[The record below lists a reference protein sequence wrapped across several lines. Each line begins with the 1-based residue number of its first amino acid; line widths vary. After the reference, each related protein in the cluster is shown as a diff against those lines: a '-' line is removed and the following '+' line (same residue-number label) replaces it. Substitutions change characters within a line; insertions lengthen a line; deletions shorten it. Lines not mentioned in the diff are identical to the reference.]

1 MASMCEPV
9 AVACDPRIEFLSE
22 YTLKALRLKPD
33 KWARLTIS
41 DEQRLFLGRFIEG
54 RMQVLFYAILTNN
67 RPCFCD
73 KFLEDSVVFVWGPL
87 INRF

>member
-1 MASMCEPV
+1 MASMMEPA
-9 AVACDPRIEFLSE
+9 AVACDARLEFLQE

-54 RMQVLFYAILTNN
+54 RMQVCYFCFYIIG
-67 RPCFCD
+67 
-73 KFLEDSVVFVWGPL
+73 KL
-87 INRF
+87 I